1 MRRKWR
7 TNHTIRIW
15 VRATAVFVL
24 LSLTGVSL
32 AQIMTTEYQ
41 EIAQVSMSDVA
52 QSLVVTNDDW
62 AASIGESTMTKS
74 IVVSNALFYTLSN
87 GTHVTAQI
95 SSINGESLDQLQP
108 HALDAI
114 ASLSVAVEKGDNSGS
129 GDSSGELWNDIA
141 GTSEAEGVAGSA
153 VVVEEL
159 FGNDAHGRSSDSDI
173 GIGQG
178 ADVTFSLT
186 IDVEDGPTFP
196 STTLEILFTALSSE

>member
-32 AQIMTTEYQ
+32 AQVMTTEYQ

-114 ASLSVAVEKGDNSGS
+114 ASLSVAVENGDDTGT

-141 GTSEAEGVAGSA
+141 GTSEAEGVASPA

-159 FGNDAHGRSSDSDI
+159 YGALAHGRSSDSDI
-173 GIGQG
+173 GVGQG
-178 ADVTFSLT
+178 ADVSFSLT

-196 STTLEILFTALSSE
+196 STTLEISFTAMSSE